1 MNRLKVRNLIE
12 AGALQI
18 NDGYRAKNEEL
29 GRPGLP
35 FARAA
40 NIDGEL
46 VLDEEAVDCLAME
59 NVTRAGSKVSR
70 ANDVVLTT
78 KGSVGRVAFVRKSSP
93 KFVYSPQLS
102 FWRVMNSSL
111 VNPRYLYFWMQGK
124 EARDQLMA
132 LKGQTDMAD
141 YVSLVDQR
149 SMTLTLPPIAEQEAV
164 ASLLGTLE
172 DKIEA
177 NLRLAYALDRARQV
191 SWQATFGSNQEDT
204 AKHSWPTLK
213 LSALC
218 STQYGYTASA
228 NTTPVGPHLVRVKD
242 INKHPWIDWAEVPFC
257 LIDGTDLP
265 RYALSP
271 GDLIIA
277 RMADPGKAAI
287 IDDKVNAV
295 FASYLVRLKT
305 KTLAFA
311 YFVYGY
317 LRSPDYADY
326 AAGAIGGSVQKSMN
340 AKVLVDCWIKAPPQE
355 LVERHLDFA
364 KPTRLRMS
372 AALREVALLRRM
384 RALLLP
390 KLISGE
396 IPVDGAARKIDSAL

>member
-1 MNRLKVRNLIE
+1 
-12 AGALQI
+12 
-18 NDGYRAKNEEL
+18 
-29 GRPGLP
+29 
-35 FARAA
+35 
-40 NIDGEL
+40 
-46 VLDEEAVDCLAME
+46 
-59 NVTRAGSKVSR
+59 
-70 ANDVVLTT
+70 
-78 KGSVGRVAFVRKSSP
+78 
-93 KFVYSPQLS
+93 
-102 FWRVMNSSL
+102 
-111 VNPRYLYFWMQGK
+111 
-124 EARDQLMA
+124 
-132 LKGQTDMAD
+132 
-141 YVSLVDQR
+141 
-149 SMTLTLPPIAEQEAV
+149 
-164 ASLLGTLE
+164 
-172 DKIEA
+172 
-177 NLRLAYALDRARQV
+177 
-191 SWQATFGSNQEDT
+191 
-204 AKHSWPTLK
+204 
-213 LSALC
+213 
-218 STQYGYTASA
+218 
-228 NTTPVGPHLVRVKD
+228 
-242 INKHPWIDWAEVPFC
+242 
-257 LIDGTDLP
+257 
-265 RYALSP
+265 
-271 GDLIIA
+271 
-277 RMADPGKAAI
+277 MADPGKAAI